1 MRWLFPLHVVG
12 GGFFVISH
20 ESQTRRILRFSNG
33 TDSLVSVDV
42 SVVAPF
48 GVTNRGL
55 LTNVWNDIGETPNEK
70 PKAVIWKCQRNNTVT
85 ACSSVEKDF
94 HYPILRP
101 EPHSL
106 TMADRISTIGW
117 KYMPEVTFFG
127 MYEQWEKYNF
137 QHPLVCYLSCLK
149 PYTVV
154 WVDSHV
160 FKKFWDDILPQ
171 IQVPI
176 VLFSADGDESHPL
189 VDISDPEQVAKLKL
203 KIPQWYVHNCKPE
216 VLQHLDWITCVPIG
230 LSQMDNNIQRNQIH
244 AALSLRW
251 GNYGKLLSSN
261 DIDNNRIYD
270 EVTSEKDANNAV
282 GQNAVLVAFSVGNNE
297 KQRQPVMDWFC
308 DSPNKISPFHK
319 LGGGTAT
326 CKLENKG
333 NQNHHLFYHTS
344 IGEHRFVASPMGA
357 GFDCYRTYEI
367 LMMGSYP
374 IVQTSQNDVLYK
386 VTSLLPPSILPSPL
400 PPFESDWI
408 L

>member
-1 MRWLFPLHVVG
+1 M
-12 GGFFVISH
+12 ISQG
-20 ESQTRRILRFSNG
+20 SRTRRIRYSND
-33 TDSLVSVDV
+33 TESMET
-42 SVVAPF
+42 VVTSIVVPF
-48 GVTNRGL
+48 NAVQLQHRDL
-55 LTNVWNDIGETPNEK
+55 LTNVWNDEEAGNPNKK
-70 PKAVIWKCQRNNTVT
+70 PTAVVWKCQRNNTVT
-85 ACSSVEKDF
+85 ACSSIEKDF
-94 HYPILRP
+94 HYPAIRP

-127 MYEQWEKYNF
+127 TYEQWERYNF
-137 QHPLVCYLSCLK
+137 QHSLVCYLSCLK

-160 FKKFWDDILPQ
+160 FRKFWDDILPQ
-171 IQVPI
+171 IHVPI

-189 VDISDPEQVAKLKL
+189 VGISDPVEVAKLKL

-216 VLQHLDWITCVPIG
+216 VLGHLDWITCVPIG
-230 LSQMDNNIQRNQIH
+230 LSQMDNNIHRNRIH

-251 GNYGKLLSSN
+251 GHYGKLLTSN
-261 DIDNNRIYD
+261 DVDNNRIND
-270 EVTSEKDANNAV
+270 DVTALKDANNAV
-282 GQNAVLVAFSVGNNE
+282 LVTFSVGNNE

-308 DSPNKISPFHK
+308 DSLDKEGKEVNSPFHK

-326 CKLENKG
+326 CKLENKD
-333 NQNHHLFYHTS
+333 NQNHHLLYHAS

-374 IVQTSQNDVLYK
+374 IVKTSHIDILYK
-386 VTSLLPPSILPSPL
+386 VTPLISLTTSILPPL
-400 PPFESDWI
+400 PCPSVPLPCTF
-408 L
+408 